1 MLLFF
6 NVAHFL
12 HEKWGPLFS
21 KMRQRRLN
29 QPKPDLP
36 IPPDI
41 VCLDDYERHARAL
54 LPADIQAYIGGGAAD
69 MTTLRDNRD
78 AFARLRLLPRVLGNL
93 RDASAA
99 ASLFGLT
106 LETPVIAAPMA
117 WQKLVHPE
125 GEFAMATGAA
135 AAGAGCIASCQAS
148 VDMTELAR
156 NSPAPLWFQ
165 LYLQPRRDD
174 TLALVQ
180 RAGDAGYRA
189 LVVTV
194 DAPVNGVRNA
204 EQRAGFH
211 LPAHVRSVNLAG
223 FAQAAATRAGPA
235 RSPVFRGLVD
245 AAPGWDDIAWLRE
258 QTRLPLLLKGV
269 THPDDA
275 GRALDLGV
283 DGLIVSNHGGR
294 VLDGVPAAID
304 LLPAVARRVDGRIP
318 VLMDGGVRRGTDVL
332 KALALGARAVLVG
345 RPLYWA
351 LATAGAAGVAHAL
364 AILATELEA
373 AMALTG
379 RPALAAI
386 DASVLARPH
395 GQGAATFLPETGSPG
410 AGSRLDL
417 EPREH

>member
-1 MLLFF
+1 M
-6 NVAHFL
+6 
-12 HEKWGPLFS
+12 S
-21 KMRQRRLN
+21 
-29 QPKPDLP
+29 

-41 VCLDDYERHARAL
+41 VCLDDYERHGRAR

-69 MTTLRDNRD
+69 SVTLRDNRE
-78 AFARLRLLPRVLGNL
+78 AFARLRLLPRALADL
-93 RDASAA
+93 RGASAA
-99 ASLFGLT
+99 ASLFGLR
-106 LETPVIAAPMA
+106 LAAPVIAAPMA

-165 LYLQPRRDD
+165 LYPQPRRED
-174 TLALVQ
+174 TLALVR
-180 RAGDAGYRA
+180 RAEDAGYRA

-194 DAPVNGVRNA
+194 DAPVNGVRYA
-204 EQRAGFH
+204 EQRCGFR
-211 LPAHVRSVNLAG
+211 LPAHVRSVNLDG
-223 FAQAAATRAGPA
+223 FAQATATRAQPA
-235 RSPVFRGLVD
+235 RSPVFRGLID
-245 AAPGWDDIAWLRE
+245 AAPGWDDIAWLRA

-269 THPDDA
+269 VHPDDA
-275 GRALDLGV
+275 DRAIALGA

-294 VLDGVPAAID
+294 VLDGMPAAID

-364 AILATELEA
+364 AMLATEFEA

-379 RPALAAI
+379 RPTLAAI
-386 DASVLARPH
+386 DATVLAFPPRATPPEATFPEATFP
-395 GQGAATFLPETGSPG
+395 GATPQGATPTCLPEAP
-410 AGSRLDL
+410 AGLRTKLDL